1 MKRILSTGFY
11 YVTSIFSNFFRYV
24 FHLVLLRLLA
34 PGEYGEFS
42 SYLSLLYIL
51 GIPTVIITNVVTKY
65 VADFRGKGDA
75 ISINKLFYFLLNKI
89 NLVTIPVGLLLII
102 FSQPLAVL
110 FKAHPLAFVILGISM
125 FVSVFQA
132 IINSYVLAFQK
143 IVFLTV
149 IGLVNVL
156 MTIGLAVLFIKFGW
170 GATGV
175 VGAQILAGVVG
186 AFISF
191 WVIKGD
197 IYPKIADNTI
207 IKFNLLG
214 FAGYSLMYAVGTSLM
229 VSIDIIMVRIFFDAH
244 TSGLYSSLSIL
255 GKMILFGLTPL
266 TALVLPVAAHRH
278 AQNGKIYLIFVKFG
292 LVIFSL
298 GIIGATV
305 FSLFPVQIIKTLSGV
320 AYIEVAGWLPYIVF
334 TMAFFA
340 FSQFIISYLM
350 ATNRPR
356 ATVLLL
362 VATIVQPVLF
372 FIFRNSFND
381 IIIANFVLQLGLF
394 LALVL
399 YIVRKDFFAG
409 FKICMQTKD
418 LFQFVL

>member
-1 MKRILSTGFY
+1 VKRILSTGFY

-149 IGLVNVL
+149 IGMVNVL

-175 VGAQILAGVVG
+175 VGAQI
-186 AFISF
+186 
-191 WVIKGD
+191 
-197 IYPKIADNTI
+197 
-207 IKFNLLG
+207 
-214 FAGYSLMYAVGTSLM
+214 
-229 VSIDIIMVRIFFDAH
+229 
-244 TSGLYSSLSIL
+244 
-255 GKMILFGLTPL
+255 
-266 TALVLPVAAHRH
+266 
-278 AQNGKIYLIFVKFG
+278 
-292 LVIFSL
+292 
-298 GIIGATV
+298 
-305 FSLFPVQIIKTLSGV
+305 LSGV